1 MSDRFRDTVL
11 DIRNLSVEFPTE
23 TDLVKAVSGLTFQ
36 LERGQTIGI
45 VGESGSGKSV
55 TSQAVMGL
63 IPSPGRVTSG
73 EIWLKTSATTEPI
86 NLLAIPEKQLRRYR
100 GGEMAVI
107 FQEPM
112 SALNPVYTIGYQIV
126 EAIRQHQTVTVAEA
140 QQQAI
145 ERLQEVKLVAD
156 ETTLRDQVSQ
166 ELEAQDGVTSKRDI
180 LKRVAQIKQDWL
192 DRYPHQLSGGQL
204 QRVTIAM
211 AIASNPTLLIAD
223 EPTTALDVTVQATI
237 LALLRELRDRH
248 QMSMMFV
255 SHDLGVI
262 AEVADVVAVMYRGE
276 LVEVGT
282 VDRIFSAPQHPYT
295 KGLIACRPQLDRRM
309 RCLPTVA
316 DFMEVVTN
324 AAGESEIVER
334 TPDVSVFGEM
344 LGEPIAVIGSGVMP
358 NDRSRSDLARIR
370 SILEEGNDPEAIIQS
385 EASNHAEEITD
396 PEVSNISEAI
406 DAQIEDQAEDNSTTV
421 DPGSEVENS
430 AVESSEAE
438 NSEAESSET
447 EEPIEP
453 IAAETENPSPDWPS
467 AEQPVTDQVAIER
480 LSAIASQPLDTDDD
494 RFNLDN
500 FDLDT
505 PADRL
510 DTGILKLNSGFAAPV
525 ESEEIGEI
533 DEPKPSNTPLTDL
546 EVARRLAYL
555 QRQPPLLEV
564 EHLKVGFP
572 QRGLFGRARRY
583 TMAVND
589 VSFQVFPGET
599 LGLVGESG
607 CGKSTL
613 ARTLMRLIDPLAG
626 KIRFEDRDILALK
639 PQALRFLRR
648 DMQTIF
654 QDPGNALNP
663 RMSVGAAILEPMQIH
678 NFGASKKERLDR
690 VKYLLDRVDL
700 DISAINR
707 YPHEFSGGQ
716 RQRICIARALA
727 LEPKF
732 VICDES
738 VSALDVSVQAQVLN
752 LLKELQEEFG
762 LTYIFISHDLSVVKF
777 MSDRIMVM
785 NQGQIEEIGPAD
797 RVYRHPERD
806 YTRKLIASIPR
817 GHISDRAAS

>member
-11 DIRNLSVEFPTE
+11 DIRNLSIEFPTE
-23 TDLVKAVSGLTFQ
+23 TELVQAVSGLTFQ

-73 EIWLKTSATTEPI
+73 EIWLKTNTTANPI
-86 NLLAIPEKQLRRYR
+86 NLLALPEKQLRRYR

-156 ETTLRDQVSQ
+156 EASLREQVSR
-166 ELEAQDGVTSKRDI
+166 ELEAEDGTTSKRDL

-211 AIASNPTLLIAD
+211 AISSNPTLLIAD

-237 LALLRELRDRH
+237 LKLLRELRDRH

-324 AAGESEIVER
+324 AAGVAEILER
-334 TPDVSVFGEM
+334 TPDAEIFGKVVGESIAPIGAG
-344 LGEPIAVIGSGVMP
+344 LGV
-358 NDRSRSDLARIR
+358 RSRGQGRSDLARIR
-370 SILEEGNDPEAIIQS
+370 SILDGSDPEAIANLDAATSSVEAISQDEVNPEIDLEVES
-385 EASNHAEEITD
+385 EINPEINLEVEPEINPEVESEVNPEIESEINPDVD
-396 PEVSNISEAI
+396 PE
-406 DAQIEDQAEDNSTTV
+406 T
-421 DPGSEVENS
+421 
-430 AVESSEAE
+430 
-438 NSEAESSET
+438 NSEINPDINQDA
-447 EEPIEP
+447 
-453 IAAETENPSPDWPS
+453 IA
-467 AEQPVTDQVAIER
+467 R

-500 FDLDT
+500 FDLDST
-505 PADRL
+505 ANHADAG
-510 DTGILKLNSGFAAPV
+510 TGTIKLNSSFGAAIEP
-525 ESEEIGEI
+525 EAIGAI
-533 DEPKPSNTPLTDL
+533 TEPKPSNTPITDL
-546 EVARRLAYL
+546 EVAQRLAYL

-572 QRGLFGRARRY
+572 QRGIFGRARRY

-626 KIRFEDRDILALK
+626 KIRFEDRNILALQPK
-639 PQALRFLRR
+639 ALRFFRR

-678 NFGASKKERLDR
+678 DYGASKKERLDR
-690 VKYLLDRVDL
+690 VRYLLDRVDL
-700 DISAINR
+700 DASAVNR

-716 RQRICIARALA
+716 KQRICIARALA

-817 GHISDRAAS
+817 GHTVDRVAS